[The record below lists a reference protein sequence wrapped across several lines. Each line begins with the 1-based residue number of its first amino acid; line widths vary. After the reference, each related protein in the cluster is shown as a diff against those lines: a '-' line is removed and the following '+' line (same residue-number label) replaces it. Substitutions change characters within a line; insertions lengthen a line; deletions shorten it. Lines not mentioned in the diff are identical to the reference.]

1 MNEKSYMLHLQLHDS
16 GYNHGKALDALAKCP
31 APDGID
37 KKWSEEETVIVTHIE
52 LPVWSTMWLFF
63 RNVL

>member
-1 MNEKSYMLHLQLHDS
+1 MNKKGYMLHLQLHDS

-37 KKWSEEETVIVTHIE
+37 KKWSEEETVIVT
-52 LPVWSTMWLFF
+52 LFLVHSLVY
-63 RNVL
+63 NVV